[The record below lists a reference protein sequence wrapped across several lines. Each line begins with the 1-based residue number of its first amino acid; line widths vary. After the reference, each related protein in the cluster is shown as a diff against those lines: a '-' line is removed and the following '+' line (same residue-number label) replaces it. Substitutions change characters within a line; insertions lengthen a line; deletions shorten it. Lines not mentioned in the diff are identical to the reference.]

1 MSRRESRASM
11 NAAKQNDVLFEFENY
26 KKKFALQNKHITKL
40 NSTLS
45 VRIEELTAEVSTLR
59 AENLILRASENALKA
74 QLRQE
79 HEKSRKILAQAE
91 AAIAA
96 QFQAVRA
103 AMKIEPGSPPP
114 PSPKLPRAQRPP
126 PKQYPSS
133 PTSSPL
139 RVCRAPSVPEINEE
153 DETGMS
159 DSEAARR
166 SPTLRKTKAKPRLSG
181 SRLPMPQRTISPPL
195 DATPGPSMR
204 IDFTSLTPAPPKRIS
219 TARRQSGLL
228 TIDTQVA
235 RETTRMERPG
245 SPSPVR
251 ETIDIPDEDDDEE
264 APKPEKKKRT
274 RVDKEQQVVEATETV
289 RRKRKTAETD
299 QAPTVL
305 ASVTRFKDVT
315 NAVQGGLHGGF
326 QPQRVPKAQPD
337 EPSPPP
343 EAAPSPRPFLVEPAD
358 PMRQRSSS
366 PIPSDGEA
374 GLGGRERRVRKSVN
388 YAEPKLNTKMR
399 KPDPPPGSAP
409 TTTHAK
415 KRASSS
421 TSSAPRT
428 SHPLTEPEDEEE
440 DGDRRASH
448 ARKRT
453 TTPRV
458 SSNTEPE
465 DDTEEP
471 ERRSSLERRKSL
483 ERHRAREAEAA
494 PPEEDLQRAVR
505 RKKSRPQVMPP
516 DACDDSD
523 GGDADGEWMPTTR
536 NFVNVEGRRKS
547 SAAGG
552 SRRTSRVGD
561 DALRRHS
568 VAA

>member
-153 DETGMS
+153 DETGVS

-235 RETTRMERPG
+235 RETTKMERPG

-289 RRKRKTAETD
+289 RRKRKTAEAD

-315 NAVQGGLHGGF
+315 NAVQ
-326 QPQRVPKAQPD
+326 D
-337 EPSPPP
+337 EASPPP
-343 EAAPSPRPFLVEPAD
+343 EAVPSPRPFLVEPED

-366 PIPSDGEA
+366 PIPSDGEAA

-409 TTTHAK
+409 TTTHPK

-448 ARKRT
+448 VRKRT

-465 DDTEEP
+465 DEADEP
-471 ERRSSLERRKSL
+471 ERRTSLERRKSL

-516 DACDDSD
+516 DASDDSD

>member
-1 MSRRESRASM
+1 MSRRESRASL

-79 HEKSRKILAQAE
+79 HDKSRKILAQAE

-103 AMKIEPGSPPP
+103 AMRIDPASPPP
-114 PSPKLPRAQRPP
+114 PSPKPPRAQRPP
-126 PKQYPSS
+126 PRQYPSS

-153 DETGMS
+153 DESCVS
-159 DSEAARR
+159 DSELARR

-181 SRLPMPQRTISPPL
+181 SRLPLPQRASSPP
-195 DATPGPSMR
+195 AEAPAPAAGPSMR
-204 IDFTSLTPAPPKRIS
+204 IDFTSLASAAQPPKRIA

-235 RETTRMERPG
+235 RETTRAERPG

-251 ETIDIPDEDDDEE
+251 ETIDVLDEDDEDGRD
-264 APKPEKKKRT
+264 APRREKKKRA
-274 RVDKEQQVVEATETV
+274 RVDKEQVTADAAEGV

-299 QAPTVL
+299 DAPPAPL

-315 NAVQGGLHGGF
+315 NAVQ
-326 QPQRVPKAQPD
+326 D
-337 EPSPPP
+337 EASPPL
-343 EAAPSPRPFLVEPAD
+343 EVAPSPRPFLAEPA
-358 PMRQRSSS
+358 PEPVRQRSSS
-366 PIPSDGEA
+366 PIPSDGDAA
-374 GLGGRERRVRKSVN
+374 GLGVRERRVRKSVN

-399 KPDPPPGSAP
+399 KPDPAPGSTAP
-409 TTTHAK
+409 TK

-421 TSSAPRT
+421 SSHGPR
-428 SHPLTEPEDEEE
+428 SSNPLTEPEDEVE
-440 DGDRRASH
+440 DDGERRAAH
-448 ARKRT
+448 ARKRSI
-453 TTPRV
+453 PRV
-458 SSNTEPE
+458 SSTTEPE
-465 DDTEEP
+465 DEGEDA
-471 ERRSSLERRKSL
+471 ERPRRRPSLEDDAVRT
-483 ERHRAREAEAA
+483 
-494 PPEEDLQRAVR
+494 VR
-505 RKKSRPQVMPP
+505 RKKSRPQVVPP
-516 DACDDSD
+516 DASDDSD
-523 GGDADGEWMPTTR
+523 GGDADGEWMPSR

-547 SAAGG
+547 SAAG
-552 SRRTSRVGD
+552 SARRTSRVGED
-561 DALRRHS
+561 VGRRHS

>member
-315 NAVQGGLHGGF
+315 NAVQ
-326 QPQRVPKAQPD
+326 D

-516 DACDDSD
+516 DASDDSD